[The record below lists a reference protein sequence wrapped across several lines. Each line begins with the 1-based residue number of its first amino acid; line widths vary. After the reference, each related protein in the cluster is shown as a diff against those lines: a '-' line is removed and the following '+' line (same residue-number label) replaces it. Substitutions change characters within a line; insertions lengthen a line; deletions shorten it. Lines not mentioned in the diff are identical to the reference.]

1 MLQDIKDALRV
12 SGTSLD
18 TEIQDLIDAAKA
30 DLQLSGVSETK
41 VNDSTDSLIK
51 RAIIIYC
58 RAHFDYDDKAA
69 DKLLQSYVMLK
80 THLTLTEEY
89 STEEIGL

>member
-30 DLQLSGVSETK
+30 DLQLSGVSEAK
-41 VNDSTDSLIK
+41 VNDSTDPLIK
-51 RAIIIYC
+51 RAIIVYC

-69 DKLLQSYVMLK
+69 DRLLQSYVMLK
-80 THLTLTEEY
+80 SHLTLTEEY
-89 STEEIGL
+89 SADVNVS

>member
-1 MLQDIKDALRV
+1 MLNDVKAALRIDDSAFDLEV
-12 SGTSLD
+12 
-18 TEIQDLIDAAKA
+18 QDLIDAAKA

>member
-1 MLQDIKDALRV
+1 MLNDVKAALRIDDSAFDLEV
-12 SGTSLD
+12 
-18 TEIQDLIDAAKA
+18 QDLIDAAKA

-89 STEEIGL
+89 SAEVVEP

>member
-1 MLQDIKDALRV
+1 MLQDIKDSLRV
-12 SGTSLD
+12 SGNDLD

-41 VNDSTDSLIK
+41 VNDNTDPLIK

-69 DKLLQSYVMLK
+69 DRLLQSYVMLK
-80 THLTLTEEY
+80 SHLTLTEEY
-89 STEEIGL
+89 SAEVVEP

>member
-1 MLQDIKDALRV
+1 MLNDVKQALRITGNDFDLEV
-12 SGTSLD
+12 
-18 TEIQDLIDAAKA
+18 QDLIDAAKA

>member
-1 MLQDIKDALRV
+1 MLNDVKAALRIDD
-12 SGTSLD
+12 SAFDL
-18 TEIQDLIDAAKA
+18 EIQDLIDAAKA

-41 VNDSTDSLIK
+41 VNDSTDPLIK

-69 DKLLQSYVMLK
+69 DRLLQSYVRLK
-80 THLTLTEEY
+80 SHLTLTEEY
-89 STEEIGL
+89 SAEVVEP